1 MKQDSFR
8 DFVLDQLREFNDIR
22 CRAMFGGYGLYSDGK
37 FLGIIFRGRLY
48 FRTSDKTRGDYEERG
63 MKPFKPNGRQT
74 LRSYYEVPE
83 DLLDDAEALA
93 AWAQKA
99 LSGD

>member
-1 MKQDSFR
+1 M
-8 DFVLDQLREFNDIR
+8 
-22 CRAMFGGYGLYSDGK
+22 
-37 FLGIIFRGRLY
+37 GIIIFEGRLY

-63 MKPFKPNGRQT
+63 MKPFKPNDRQT